1 MTVAKVSKCFS
12 LKKKKLHSFT
22 SVFKNRCDFRVE
34 LPVLAITIL
43 LLEDSVP
50 GDASGRH
57 LILISISVSFICF
70 CSYNRVI
77 PVGGVLRSQ
86 DTTVFSVRLSW
97 AAAISFMQI
106 RYGPSLG
113 SWLVADGEGR
123 EICHPQSKTL
133 PSALARPDT

>member
-12 LKKKKLHSFT
+12 LKKKKNLHSFT

-70 CSYNRVI
+70 CSFNRVI

-86 DTTVFSVRLSW
+86 DTTVFL
-97 AAAISFMQI
+97 
-106 RYGPSLG
+106 L
-113 SWLVADGEGR
+113 D
-123 EICHPQSKTL
+123 
-133 PSALARPDT
+133 

>member
-12 LKKKKLHSFT
+12 LKKKKKKNLHSFT

-57 LILISISVSFICF
+57 LILISISVSVICF
-70 CSYNRVI
+70 CSFNRVI

-86 DTTVFSVRLSW
+86 DTTVFL
-97 AAAISFMQI
+97 
-106 RYGPSLG
+106 L
-113 SWLVADGEGR
+113 D
-123 EICHPQSKTL
+123 
-133 PSALARPDT
+133 